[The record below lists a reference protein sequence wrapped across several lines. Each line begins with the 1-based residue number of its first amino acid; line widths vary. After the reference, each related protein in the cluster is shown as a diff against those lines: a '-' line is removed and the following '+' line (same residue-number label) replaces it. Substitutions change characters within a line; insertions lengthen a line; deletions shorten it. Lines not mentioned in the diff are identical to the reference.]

1 MKLGISE
8 ILKKASEIKDEKMR
22 IGWLRQNDSNVLRG
36 ILKGALDPSIEWQ
49 LPEGNPP
56 YKENDLVD
64 QQNILYSEYRRL
76 YLFTKNGNP
85 NLKQIRRESL
95 FIELLESVD
104 KDDAKLL
111 LHMKDKNLPYPGV
124 TKDIIN
130 KAFPGLI

>member
-111 LHMKDKNLPYPGV
+111 LHMKDKTEAQRGLLTRSASAPSGV
-124 TKDIIN
+124 
-130 KAFPGLI
+130 GS

>member
-64 QQNILYSEYRRL
+64 QQNI
-76 YLFTKNGNP
+76 P
-85 NLKQIRRESL
+85 NIDVYICLQKMEIQI
-95 FIELLESVD
+95 
-104 KDDAKLL
+104 
-111 LHMKDKNLPYPGV
+111 
-124 TKDIIN
+124 
-130 KAFPGLI
+130 